1 MKKQKN
7 TVRLKKT
14 LEFKSLKHRMAT
26 FNILIIFL
34 ICMIMSTLS
43 YNLFKKSIYKS
54 SNELLMNKAVDA
66 ANLAD
71 ERIKRYV
78 LNIESVAK
86 YQKIKDPDVDLNIK
100 LDVLKDEME
109 RLKYIDMGII
119 DLEGN
124 VLFSDGNSINVADRD
139 YFQRALSGSSFL
151 TEPFMNRVTATRQIA
166 VSTPIK
172 DDNGVT
178 IGILA
183 GYKDVDQL
191 YRIVEDIKL
200 GETGGAF
207 LINEMGEAL
216 VYPSKEY
223 VESGELKLVYL
234 KGKEENRDIAN
245 MFQNMIQGKTGISS
259 YSYKGIN
266 KHTGYAP
273 LKEKAWAIGVA
284 IDTDELL
291 GDVDMLL
298 TYLIMVA
305 AGAIFLGVIYSFGLS
320 NSIVNPMRHATRH
333 IEQISKLDISMDME
347 EKDLARSD
355 EIGDMA
361 RAHKILSDNLRD
373 FARSINLSSEQVAA
387 AAQELTAVSE
397 EAAQASSN
405 VAESAG
411 DIAHSSDNQL
421 KEILEIV
428 SAMEEMSAQVQEVS
442 GNAQNINNI
451 SENISNKSNDGK
463 EKIQFAIRQMNNIDN
478 SSKDVQSSLIEVN
491 NSSKEMNEI
500 IHVIRDI
507 SEQTNLLALNAAI
520 EAARA
525 GEAGRGFAVV
535 AEEIRKLA
543 EETNLSTA
551 KIDNIIKNN
560 DGVIRTAN
568 ENMKLSQ
575 REIEQ
580 GRISV
585 DEAENSFNE
594 IVKLIENIALQISNI
609 TNAIDYVA
617 RGTEDSVN
625 ATYSMEEMSKGI
637 AAHIQNVS
645 AATEEQ
651 TASMEEI
658 ASSSESLSELA
669 EELRFIVDKFKI

>member
-1 MKKQKN
+1 M
-7 TVRLKKT
+7 TI
-14 LEFKSLKHRMAT
+14 
-26 FNILIIFL
+26 FNILIIVL
-34 ICMIMSTLS
+34 ISIIMATLS
-43 YNLFKKSIYKS
+43 YSFFKKSIYAS
-54 SNELLMNKAVDA
+54 SDELLVNKAIDA

-100 LDVLKDEME
+100 LGVLKEEME
-109 RLKYIDMGII
+109 RLDYIDMGII

-124 VLFSDGNSINVADRD
+124 VVFSDGKSINVSDRD
-139 YFQRALSGSSFL
+139 YFQRGLSGSSYL
-151 TEPFMNRVTATRQIA
+151 TEPFMNRLTATRQIA

-172 DDNGVT
+172 DDENTT
-178 IGILA
+178 ISVLV

-191 YRIVEDIKL
+191 YKIVEDIEL
-200 GETGGAF
+200 GETGRAF

-216 VYPSKEY
+216 VYPGEGF

-234 KGKEENRDIAN
+234 KGKEENKDIAD
-245 MFQNMIQGKTGISS
+245 MFQNMIEGKVGVNS
-259 YSYKGIN
+259 YSYKGIK

-273 LKEKAWAIGVA
+273 LKEKVWAIGVA

-291 GDVDMLL
+291 GDVNRLL
-298 TYLIMVA
+298 TYLLMVA
-305 AGAIFLGVIYSFGLS
+305 GGSIFLGIIYSFGLS
-320 NSIVNPMRHATRH
+320 NSIVNPIRLATEH
-333 IEQISKLDISMDME
+333 IEQISKLDISMNIE
-347 EKDLARSD
+347 EKDLARAD
-355 EIGDMA
+355 EIGNMA
-361 RAHKILSDNLRD
+361 RAHKILSDNLRE
-373 FARSINLSSEQVAA
+373 FARAINLSSEQVAA

-428 SAMEEMSAQVQEVS
+428 SAMEEMSAQVEEVFS
-442 GNAQNINNI
+442 NAQNINSI
-451 SENISNKSNDGK
+451 SENISSKSNDGK
-463 EKIQFAIRQMNNIDN
+463 EKIEDAIRQMNNIDN
-478 SSKDVQSSLIEVN
+478 SSKDVQTSLIEVN

-500 IHVIRDI
+500 INVIRDI

-551 KIDNIIKNN
+551 KIDNIIKTN
-560 DGVIRTAN
+560 DSVIKTAN

-594 IVKLIENIALQISNI
+594 IARLIEEIAAQISNI

-625 ATYSMEEMSKGI
+625 ATYSMEEMSKDI
-637 AAHIQNVS
+637 AGHIQNVS

-669 EELRFIVDKFKI
+669 EELRGIVDKFKI